1 MPLPGTFLTVISD
14 QESGLRIQD
23 SGFRIQDSGVSP
35 DEKIFTP
42 TDERGFLPHTPHPT
56 PHHPITPHPQ
66 NSLIFPT
73 FAFLFPKIETRV
85 NKFN

>member
-1 MPLPGTFLTVISD
+1 MIRRQETGGSFVLPITLH
-14 QESGLRIQD
+14 
-23 SGFRIQDSGVSP
+23 P
-35 DEKIFTP
+35 TP
-42 TDERGFLPHTPHPT
+42 YTPHPTPHTPHPT
-56 PHHPITPHPQ
+56 PHHPTPPSPHHPITPYPQ